1 MNGKNL
7 REIIEQ
13 LVSMFCMIKKKNTY
27 SAYVSKQNSNREK
40 QIILQTIPNGER

>member
-1 MNGKNL
+1 MNGKNW

-13 LVSMFCMIKKKNTY
+13 LVSMFYMIKKKNTY